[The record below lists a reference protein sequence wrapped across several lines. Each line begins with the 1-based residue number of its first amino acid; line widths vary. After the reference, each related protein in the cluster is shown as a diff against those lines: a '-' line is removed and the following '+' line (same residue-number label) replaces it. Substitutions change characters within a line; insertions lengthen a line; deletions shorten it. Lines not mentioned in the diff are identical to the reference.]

1 MLTDIK
7 TLLER
12 FANSTSF
19 DDLIDSINQI
29 YKDADR
35 DPDLKNWF
43 KRLDAYIRRC
53 LQQQGYIM
61 EDESTQEW
69 NRIYDDGHDLL
80 RGRYRGHTDRIADEF
95 KFLGQQFDAE

>member
-1 MLTDIK
+1 MLTNIK

-19 DDLIDSINQI
+19 DDLIESVNQI
-29 YKDADR
+29 YTDAQR
-35 DPDLKNWF
+35 DPELKQWF
-43 KRLDAYIRRC
+43 KNLDVYIRKC
-53 LQQQGYIM
+53 LQQQGFIM
-61 EDESTQEW
+61 EDASNEEW
-69 NRIYDDGHDLL
+69 NQLYDHGRQLL